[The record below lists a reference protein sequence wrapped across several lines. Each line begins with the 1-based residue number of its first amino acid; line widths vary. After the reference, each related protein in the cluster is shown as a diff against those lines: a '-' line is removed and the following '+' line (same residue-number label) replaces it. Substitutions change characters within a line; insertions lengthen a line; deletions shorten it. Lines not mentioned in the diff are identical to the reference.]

1 MYEYKKCCLTCAEY
15 AYVDNRCRCLVL
27 CSDFRAR
34 KISTFFCDEYNIS
47 YADYWA
53 LYDEL
58 TSEQKKFADSKFG
71 IFAFNER
78 LEFMIKTVENN
89 HKTKENK
96 Q

>member
-15 AYVDNRCRCLVL
+15 A
-27 CSDFRAR
+27 
-34 KISTFFCDEYNIS
+34 

-71 IFAFNER
+71 IFDFNER
-78 LEFMIKTVENN
+78 LEFIIKTVENN
-89 HKTKENK
+89 HKTKENE